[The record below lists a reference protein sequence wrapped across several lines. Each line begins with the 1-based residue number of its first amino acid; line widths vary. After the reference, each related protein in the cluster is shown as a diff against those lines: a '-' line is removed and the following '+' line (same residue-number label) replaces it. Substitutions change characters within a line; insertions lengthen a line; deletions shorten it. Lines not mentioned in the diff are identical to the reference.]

1 MSKIGIIVEGGGM
14 KCAYSAGVLD
24 RFLDDDIT
32 FDYALGVSAGSANL
46 ASFLAGQ
53 RERNRR
59 YYTQHLKDPD
69 YFGIRSF
76 LKTGNT
82 FNLHYIYSTLS
93 NSDGKDPLDYETL
106 AKNPTDFRIVA
117 TDAQT
122 GRPHYFHKSQMK
134 KDDYR
139 IIMASCALPVVCR
152 PQVVNGRKYF
162 DGGVSDSIPIAKAFR
177 DGCDKVVIILSKP
190 RGFVKEPEAHRLLY
204 TLALLRYPKIV
215 RDLDRRHIM
224 YKECQDTMYAMEKQG
239 KAFLF
244 CPSAPPEMSTYTMDP
259 EIEEQLY
266 QLGLKDYET
275 WKGQLQAFLQD

>member
-1 MSKIGIIVEGGGM
+1 MKTGLIIEGGGM
-14 KCAYSAGVLD
+14 KCAYSAAILD
-24 RFLDDDIT
+24 AFLKDGID
-32 FDYALGVSAGSANL
+32 FDCCIGVSAGAGNAVSY
-46 ASFLAGQ
+46 LAGQ
-53 RERNRR
+53 YGRNLR
-59 YYTQHLKDPD
+59 YYTIHLSDPY
-69 YFGIRSF
+69 YFGLRSF
-76 LKTGNT
+76 LHCGS
-82 FNLHYIYSTLS
+82 FYGLRHIYGDMT
-93 NSDGKDPLDYETL
+93 NEGGADPLDYDSMM
-106 AKNPTDFRIVA
+106 ANPTDLLIAA
-117 TDAQT
+117 TRADS
-122 GRPHYFHKSQMK
+122 GRTVYFHKEQMK
-134 KDDYR
+134 RNDYR
-139 IIMASCALPVVCR
+139 MLMASCAIPSVTKPVR
-152 PQVVNGRKYF
+152 IGSEKYV